1 MTTEN
6 KLLIR
11 SRLAASLLAIES
23 AEPLRA
29 PVITDDAGRH
39 TGAELIRSAEKN
51 GKYEALFD
59 AAKLRPWSPGTPVLY
74 RLRAEGIDLRF
85 GYCELRTFSNTDV
98 LLNGER
104 IYLRGC
110 IRGIEAHDHP
120 NMTGGTLKEAAVK
133 YIRQAKK
140 FGFNLVRFHSTVP
153 TPEFVEAADEEG
165 FLIHMEI
172 GFAYSY
178 DSQGNKTG
186 LSMDNAAWRE
196 TILKYRNHPS
206 AAIFCIGN
214 EMHNAGHQEGVH
226 KLYALGRELAPDKLI
241 LDNSG
246 WGEYDRPTADIF
258 AQHIAYYF
266 PYKHH
271 AEMFRTDDCWR
282 INGSTYD
289 VPLTTEAKTADC
301 SAAIRREAVPLR
313 PVLAHEAMHYID
325 VPDYDALNRKF
336 DEFCARVGEEYIK
349 ANGIK
354 KPRFMTELPKLI
366 DRKGLRDKFPD
377 YIAGS
382 QAFKKTAY
390 KIYLEKLRDSALAGF
405 EMLQFADCLK
415 YENKNGIVDCFDDD
429 KYITPAWMRAI
440 NDDAVLLA
448 EFGKETF
455 FYDETVRMTLKISDF
470 LPSPRIRGTVT
481 VAVNGKEIYRGE
493 EVALA
498 GGLQKIAELT
508 LDFTPKPKA
517 ERVEISARFVSG
529 NLVLENSWKLWLYPR
544 AKVARIPQLELTDK
558 RLAGWLGASG
568 AAVDSGCVLFDRLT
582 DRVLTE
588 LAAGKHV
595 LLLYHRDAPGN
606 QYYLPGA
613 LERFKP
619 CIWDRGSN
627 LGGVIAEPVFREA
640 LASERYFDLEMQPL
654 LEGCYKVCLDDF
666 PAKATEHLF
675 GIDKPVRDR
684 MKGLIHGIK
693 DFIDA
698 DTLRDFS
705 HCFTVKVGKGLL
717 TVCTTLP
724 PEGWRLGDPVAENF
738 LAALCDHLHEFTA
751 EGSLSIEEF
760 REYLARVT
768 AAGIR
773 KEDVMNHFWEID
785 NKPVED
791 TLYWEEVQIDMSKH
805 KERK

>member
-1 MTTEN
+1 MVEEN
-6 KLLIR
+6 ILIR
-11 SRLAASLLAIES
+11 SRLDVSLLTVES
-23 AEPLRA
+23 AEPLCE
-29 PVITDDAGRH
+29 PVVTDDAGREV
-39 TGAELIRSAEKN
+39 GAELVRSVEKN
-51 GKYEALFD
+51 GVWETLFD
-59 AAKLRPWSPGTPVLY
+59 ASKLRPWSMASPVLY
-74 RLRAEGIDLRF
+74 RLRAEGIDERF

-98 LLNGER
+98 LFNGAR
-104 IYLRGC
+104 IYLRGY
-110 IRGIEAHDHP
+110 IRGIEAHEHP
-120 NMTGGTLKEAAVK
+120 NMTGGTLKDAAVK
-133 YIRQAKK
+133 NIRQAKK
-140 FGFNLVRFHSTVP
+140 YGFNLVRYHSTIP
-153 TPEFVEAADEEG
+153 TQEFVEAADEEG
-165 FLIHMEI
+165 MLIHMEI
-172 GFAYSY
+172 GFAYEY
-178 DSQGNKTG
+178 DTNGNKTA

-206 AAIFCIGN
+206 VAIFCIGN
-214 EMHNAGHQEGVH
+214 EMHNSGHQEGVH
-226 KLYALGRELAPDKLI
+226 RLYAIGRELAPDKLI

-271 AEMFRTDDCWR
+271 AEMFNTDDCWR

-289 VPLTTEAKTADC
+289 VPLAAEAQTRDC
-301 SAAIRREAVPLR
+301 SVSIRREAVPLR
-313 PVLAHEAMHYID
+313 PVLAHEAMHYIE

-336 DEFCARVGEEYIK
+336 DEFCARVGEDYLK

-354 KPRFMTELPKLI
+354 KPRFMAELPKLI
-366 DRKGLRDKFPD
+366 DRKGLRGKMPD
-377 YIAGS
+377 YIRGS
-382 QAFKKTAY
+382 QEFKKMAY
-390 KIYLEKLRDSALAGF
+390 KVYLEKLRDSALCGF

-429 KYITPAWMRAI
+429 KYFAPRWMRAI

-448 EFGKETF
+448 CFRKETF
-455 FYDETVRMTLKISDF
+455 FCDEPVEMTLKISDF

-481 VAVNGKEIYRGE
+481 VAVNGEEIYRGE

-498 GGLQKIAELT
+498 GGLQKIADIT
-508 LDFTPKPKA
+508 LRFKPKPLA
-517 ERVEISARFVSG
+517 ERVTVSARFVSG
-529 NLVLENSWKLWLYPR
+529 ELVLENCWKLWLYPHAR
-544 AKVARIPQLELTDK
+544 PLRIPRLELADK
-558 RLAGWLGASG
+558 HLAEWLSDSG
-568 AAVDSGCVLFDRLT
+568 AATDPDAIVTDRLT
-582 DRVLTE
+582 DKVFDH
-588 LAAGKHV
+588 LADGRHV
-595 LLLYHRDAPGN
+595 LLLYHRDAPGH

-627 LGGVIAEPVFREA
+627 LGGVIDSAPLREA
-640 LASERYFDLEMQPL
+640 LASDRYFDLDMQPL

-666 PAKATEHLF
+666 PVRVNEHVF

-705 HCFTVKVGKGLL
+705 HLFTVRVGSGKL
-717 TVCTTLP
+717 TVCTMLP
-724 PEGWRLGDPVAENF
+724 ADGWRVGDPVADNF
-738 LAALCDHLHEFTA
+738 MAAVCDHLGELNV
-751 EGSLSIEEF
+751 EGNIAPEELKA
-760 REYLARVT
+760 YLARVT

-805 KERK
+805 KEPK

>member
-1 MTTEN
+1 MTEERI
-6 KLLIR
+6 LIR
-11 SRLAASLLAIES
+11 SCLAASQVTVES
-23 AEPLRA
+23 SASLRD
-29 PVITDDAGRH
+29 PVITDDAGRKIEA
-39 TGAELIRSAEKN
+39 GVIRAEEKN
-51 GKYEALFD
+51 GVWRTLFD
-59 AAKLRPWSPGTPVLY
+59 ASALRPWSPASPVLY
-74 RLRAEGIDLRF
+74 RLRAEGIDERF

-104 IYLRGC
+104 IYLRGY
-110 IRGIEAHDHP
+110 IRGIEAHEHP

-133 YIRQAKK
+133 NIRQAKK
-140 FGFNLVRFHSTVP
+140 YGFNLVRFHSTVP

-165 FLIHMEI
+165 LLIHMEI

-186 LSMDNAAWRE
+186 LSMDNANWRE

-214 EMHNAGHQEGVH
+214 EMHNAGHQPGVH
-226 KLYALGRELAPDKLI
+226 KLYAIGRELAPDKLI

-258 AQHIAYYF
+258 SQHIAYYF

-282 INGSTYD
+282 LNGSTYD
-289 VPLTTEAKTADC
+289 APLTAEAETDDC

-313 PVLAHEAMHYID
+313 PVLAHEALHYID

-336 DEFCARVGEEYIK
+336 DEFCARVGEDYLK

-366 DRKGLRDKFPD
+366 DRKGLRDKMPD
-377 YIAGS
+377 YIRGS
-382 QAFKKTAY
+382 QEFKKTAY
-390 KIYLEKLRDSALAGF
+390 KVYLEKLRDSALCGF

-429 KYITPAWMRAI
+429 KYIDAAWMRAI
-440 NDDAVLLA
+440 NGDAVLLGD
-448 EFGKETF
+448 FGKETF
-455 FYDETVRMTLKISDF
+455 FYGEKVKMTLKISDF
-470 LPSPRIRGTVT
+470 LPEPRIRGSVT
-481 VAVNGKEIYRGE
+481 VAVNGSEIYRGDD
-493 EVALA
+493 VALA
-498 GGLQKIAELT
+498 GGLQKIAEIT
-508 LDFTPKPKA
+508 LDFKPKA
-517 ERVEISARFVSG
+517 RAERMEISARFTAG
-529 NLVLENSWKLWLYPR
+529 ELKLENSWKIWLYPHAKPSRVPR
-544 AKVARIPQLELTDK
+544 AELADA
-558 RLAGWLGASG
+558 RLADWLGACG
-568 AAVDSGCVLFDRLT
+568 AAADPDAVITDRLT
-582 DRVLTE
+582 GRVLE
-588 LAAGKHV
+588 HLAAGKHV

-606 QYYLPGA
+606 GYYLPGA

-627 LGGVIAEPVFREA
+627 LGGVVAEPLLREA

-666 PAKATEHLF
+666 PVKVNQHVF

-684 MKGLIHGIK
+684 MKGLIHGVK

-705 HCFTVKVGKGLL
+705 HFFTVKVGGGTL
-717 TVCTTLP
+717 TVCTMLP
-724 PEGWRLGDPVAENF
+724 PDGWRIGDPVAENF
-738 LAALCDHLHEFTA
+738 LAAVCDHLGELKA
-751 EGSLSIEEF
+751 KGSIAPEAF
-760 REYLARVT
+760 AEYLSRVT
-768 AAGIR
+768 AAGVR

-805 KERK
+805 SS

>member
-1 MTTEN
+1 MTN
-6 KLLIR
+6 AKILIR
-11 SRLAASLLAIES
+11 SRLDASLLAVES
-23 AEPLRA
+23 PEPLRD
-29 PVITDDAGRH
+29 PVVTDDAGRAI
-39 TGAELIRSAEKN
+39 GAELIRSVEKN
-51 GKYEALFD
+51 GVWETLFD
-59 AAKLRPWSPGTPVLY
+59 AAKLRPWSPADPVLY
-74 RLRAEGIDLRF
+74 RLRAEGIDERF
-85 GYCELRTFSNTDV
+85 GHCELRTFSNTDV

-120 NMTGGTLKEAAVK
+120 NLTGGTLKDAAVK

-140 FGFNLVRFHSTVP
+140 YGFNLVRYHSTIP
-153 TPEFVEAADEEG
+153 MPEFVEAADEEG

-172 GFAYSY
+172 GFAYEY
-178 DSQGNKTG
+178 DASGNKTA

-206 AAIFCIGN
+206 VAIFCIGN
-214 EMHNAGHQEGVH
+214 EMHNSGHQEGVH
-226 KLYALGRELAPDKLI
+226 RLCAVGKELAPDKLI

-271 AEMFRTDDCWR
+271 AEMFNTDDCWR

-289 VPLTTEAKTADC
+289 VPLTVEAKTRDC

-313 PVLAHEAMHYID
+313 PVLAHEAMHYIE

-336 DEFCARVGEEYIK
+336 DDFCARVGEDYLK

-366 DRKGLRDKFPD
+366 DRKGLRGKMPD

-382 QAFKKTAY
+382 QEFKKMAY
-390 KIYLEKLRDSALAGF
+390 KVYLEKLRDSALCGF

-429 KYITPAWMRAI
+429 KYFAPRWMRAI
-440 NDDAVLLA
+440 NDDAVLLGCF
-448 EFGKETF
+448 EKETF
-455 FYDETVRMTLKISDF
+455 FYDESVEMTLKISDF
-470 LPSPRIRGTVT
+470 LPMPRIRGTVT
-481 VAVNGKEIYRGE
+481 VAVNGEEIYRGE

-498 GGLQKIAELT
+498 GGLQKIAGITFRFE
-508 LDFTPKPKA
+508 PKA
-517 ERVEISARFVSG
+517 QAERAAVSARFVSG
-529 NLVLENSWKLWLYPR
+529 ELVLENSWNIWLYPHTNPM
-544 AKVARIPQLELTDK
+544 RIPRLEVADR
-558 RLAGWLGASG
+558 RLSDRLRASG
-568 AAVDSGCVLFDRLT
+568 AATDPNAVITDRLT
-582 DRVLTE
+582 DRVLE
-588 LAAGKHV
+588 HLAAGKHV
-595 LLLYHRDAPGN
+595 LLLYHRDDPGN

-627 LGGVIAEPVFREA
+627 LGGVIDNALLRGA
-640 LASERYFDLEMQPL
+640 LASGRYFNLNMQSL

-666 PAKATEHLF
+666 PVSVNEHIF

-684 MKGLIHGIK
+684 MKGLIHGVK

-705 HCFTVKVGKGLL
+705 HFFTVRVGSGKLS
-717 TVCTTLP
+717 VCTMLP
-724 PEGWRLGDPVAENF
+724 ADGWRIGDPVADNF
-738 LAALCDHLHEFTA
+738 LATVCDHLDELDA
-751 EGSLSIEEF
+751 EGGIAPEALK
-760 REYLARVT
+760 EYLARVT
-768 AAGIR
+768 AAGVR

-805 KERK
+805 QEPK